1 MTSRPD
7 PQAARAGLYPT
18 LWPSEH
24 TDLWR
29 THTVLD
35 AGLPAGFDPARLAVA
50 HAEVDLP
57 VWGYTRDRDQVFV
70 TGGSPVM
77 LDVFTKMIIAG
88 KQLPIGG
95 EPRGAGPTRHVPLVA
110 RIDPATMA
118 KQVVYL
124 EHGTTVNYTGGL
136 VMHANGYV
144 YAVAQSVLYKID
156 ASSMAIVA
164 HRPLPLVG
172 SGAEQYFTVYNGM
185 QVIGSGDLVLKGFDL
200 ISNAVEG
207 WLILADPRDLTLRT
221 VQPARVSSPR
231 LTIDQ
236 HPGGDAMLY
245 LLDAELSTRYLIS
258 GGRFVPDPAWKASY
272 RIPGSTQASSPV
284 LFGDHIA
291 FSDNTSPVAETEI
304 RLFSQPVSHSPG
316 RLPPQRAFG
325 DHTPGINFFMI
336 GGDPFLTRLAI
347 VFDPINGYVAAHQL
361 TESGRFEPRWERRY
375 KASASPALVPDRGHL
390 YIDDYR
396 DGRDHLIVLEL
407 ATGRELARVALP
419 ATEPTVG
426 CIFVGMNADVY
437 LLSTETGGP
446 TGFVSRVHVRA
457 A

>member
-7 PQAARAGLYPT
+7 PSAARAGLYPT
-18 LWPSEH
+18 TWPSEH

-35 AGLPAGFDPARLAVA
+35 AGLPKGFDPARLAVA
-50 HAEVDLP
+50 HTDVDLP

-77 LDVFTKMIIAG
+77 LDLFTKMIIAG

-95 EPRGAGPTRHVPLVA
+95 EHGGAGATRHVPLVA
-110 RIDPATMA
+110 RIDPLTMA
-118 KQVVYL
+118 KRVVYL
-124 EHGTTVNYTGGL
+124 ELGTTVNYTGGL

-164 HRPLPLVG
+164 YRHLPPVG
-172 SGAEQYFTVYNGM
+172 IGAEQYFTVYNGM
-185 QVIGSGDLVLKGFDL
+185 QVIGSGELVLKGFDL
-200 ISNAVEG
+200 ISNEVEG
-207 WLILADPRDLTLRT
+207 WLILADPRDLALRT
-221 VQPARVSSPR
+221 VQSAPVSSPR

-245 LLDAELSTRYLIS
+245 LLDAESSTRYRIS
-258 GGRFVPDPAWKASY
+258 GGRFVPDPAWKATY

-291 FSDNTSPVAETEI
+291 FSDNTAPVAETEI
-304 RLFSQPVSHSPG
+304 QLFTQPVSQSPG
-316 RLPPQRAFG
+316 TLAPQPAFREC
-325 DHTPGINFFMI
+325 TPGINFFMI
-336 GGDPFLTRLAI
+336 GGDPFLTRRVI
-347 VFDPINGYVAAHQL
+347 VFDPINGYVATHQL
-361 TESGRFEPRWERRY
+361 TESGQLERCWERHY

-396 DGRDHLIVLEL
+396 DGRDHLVVLEL
-407 ATGRELARVALP
+407 ATGKELARVVLP

-426 CIFVGMNADVY
+426 CIFVGMNDDVY
-437 LLSTETGGP
+437 ILSTETGGQ
-446 TGFVSRVHVRA
+446 TGFLSRVHVRA